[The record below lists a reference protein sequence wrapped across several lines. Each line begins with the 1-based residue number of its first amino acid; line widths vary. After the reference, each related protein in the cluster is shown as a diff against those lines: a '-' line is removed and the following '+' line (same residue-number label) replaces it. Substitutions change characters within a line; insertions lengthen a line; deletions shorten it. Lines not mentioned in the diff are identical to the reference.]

1 MSALTAGVFTMQT
14 NDYDPREFADVDS
27 IGSESMDE
35 GLGGKY
41 IPFEDNEKN
50 PGPTSSTSIID
61 GLMETRPDDRPEAFG
76 VEDMGLANIMIG
88 IKKFVNGISGP
99 DRDLGEG
106 TPAIV
111 NLVLG
116 ALDLSGLLDR
126 QKSGSKTQ
134 QKPESVDEWE
144 GADGIPK
151 EERGI

>member
-1 MSALTAGVFTMQT
+1 MQT
-14 NDYDPREFADVDS
+14 NEYDPADFADVEA

-35 GLGGKY
+35 GLGIEGAA
-41 IPFEDNEKN
+41 EKN
-50 PGPTSSTSIID
+50 PGSKSSTSIID
-61 GLMETRPDDRPEAFG
+61 GLLETRPDDRPEAFG

-126 QKSGSKTQ
+126 QKSGSNKKQ
-134 QKPESVDEWE
+134 QSESVDEWE
-144 GADGIPK
+144 GADAIPK

>member
-1 MSALTAGVFTMQT
+1 MCALTAGVFTMQT
-14 NDYDPREFADVDS
+14 NDYDPREFADVGEIGGDS
-27 IGSESMDE
+27 VPNE
-35 GLGGKY
+35 GLG
-41 IPFEDNEKN
+41 IENESLSAAP
-50 PGPTSSTSIID
+50 PGQKKSTSIID
-61 GLMETRPDDRPEAFG
+61 GLLETRPDDRPEAFG
-76 VEDMGLANIMIG
+76 VEDMGLANVMIG

-126 QKSGSKTQ
+126 QKSGSNKKQ
-134 QKPESVDEWE
+134 QSESVDEWE
-144 GADGIPK
+144 GADAIPK

>member
-1 MSALTAGVFTMQT
+1 MCALTAGVFTMQT
-14 NDYDPREFADVDS
+14 NEYDPREFADVGEIGGDS
-27 IGSESMDE
+27 VPNE
-35 GLGGKY
+35 GLG
-41 IPFEDNEKN
+41 IENESLSGATLGQKK
-50 PGPTSSTSIID
+50 STSIID
-61 GLMETRPDDRPEAFG
+61 GLLETRPDDRPEAFG

-88 IKKFVNGISGP
+88 VKKFVNGISGP

-134 QKPESVDEWE
+134 QEPESVGEWE